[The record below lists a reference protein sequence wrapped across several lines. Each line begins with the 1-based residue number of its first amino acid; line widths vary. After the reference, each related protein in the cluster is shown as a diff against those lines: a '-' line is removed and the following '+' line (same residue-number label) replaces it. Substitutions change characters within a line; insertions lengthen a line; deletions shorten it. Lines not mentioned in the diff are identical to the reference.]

1 MSNLYEIS
9 QDYAAII
16 AAVEEAEGE
25 LTPELEEALAANGED
40 FAAKIENYLKAI
52 RNFEADAAACKEE
65 AARFKAKEERAKKT
79 AERLKESVMAAMQ
92 QRGIQKQD
100 FGNLTASVRKTERV
114 VVDDDLIATLPDDF
128 KRVKTTIE
136 PDKTALKTA
145 LKAGATIEGAQLV
158 DNYSLNIK

>member
-1 MSNLYEIS
+1 MNLYEIS

-25 LTPELEEALAANGED
+25 LTPELEAAMAANGED

-52 RNFEADAAACKEE
+52 RNYEADAAACKEE

-79 AERLKESVMAAMQ
+79 ADRLKESVLAAMQ

-100 FGNLTASVRKTERV
+100 FGNLTAAVRKTERV
-114 VVDDDLIATLPDDF
+114 VVDDDLIASLPDDF

-145 LKAGATIEGAQLV
+145 LKAGVTIEGAQLV